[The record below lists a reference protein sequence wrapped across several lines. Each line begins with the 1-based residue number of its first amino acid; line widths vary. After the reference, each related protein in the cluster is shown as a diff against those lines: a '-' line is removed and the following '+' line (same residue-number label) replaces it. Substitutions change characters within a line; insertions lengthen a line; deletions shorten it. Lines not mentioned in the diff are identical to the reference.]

1 MNKRQRKK
9 SDKKLYRAIKELN
22 EEAAKDLD
30 GEVEITEKGL
40 LEAFYFVKQ
49 HNSANQVF
57 KQYRRVI
64 LNR

>member
-9 SDKKLYRAIKELN
+9 SDKRLYKAIKELN
-22 EEAAKDLD
+22 EEVVKDL
-30 GEVEITEKGL
+30 GEEIEITEKSL

-57 KQYRRVI
+57 EQHRRFVKG
-64 LNR
+64 